1 MRIISVVLASMILV
15 AGANVA
21 VAGDQA
27 APASSP
33 TATPPASGA
42 SSSAAPKPASP
53 PATPATPAQPE
64 PSNVLKTKT
73 KSNQSND

>member
-1 MRIISVVLASMILV
+1 MRIISVVLASMIVV
-15 AGANVA
+15 AGMPMAQ
-21 VAGDQA
+21 AGDQA
-27 APASSP
+27 GPASPP
-33 TATPPASGA
+33 TATPADSGA